1 MTRPFLIEIMLFL
14 APFAAYALVL
24 SATRRDARDS
34 QHWRFPTLVLLAI
47 IGLVLVAAGL
57 VWFAHF
63 GGAPPSGT
71 YVPAHLEKG
80 KLVPGQ
86 IK

>member
-14 APFAAYALVL
+14 APFAVYAIVL
-24 SATRRDARDS
+24 LATRRDARDS
-34 QHWRFPTLVLLAI
+34 EHWRFPTLVLLAVF
-47 IGLVLVAAGL
+47 GLMLVAAGL
-57 VWFAHF
+57 VALAHF
-63 GGAPPSGT
+63 GGAPPTGQ
-71 YVPAHLEKG
+71 YVPAHVEKG

>member
-14 APFAAYALVL
+14 APFAIYALVL
-24 SATRRDARDS
+24 TVRRRDARDRE
-34 QHWRFPTLVLLAI
+34 HWRFPMVILLAVF
-47 IGLVLVAAGL
+47 GLVLVAAGL
-57 VWFAHF
+57 VVLAHF
-63 GGAPPSGT
+63 GGAPPTGQ
-71 YVPAHLEKG
+71 YVPAHVEKG